1 MQKCVVVAK
10 QLGRPYDRSNFVWF
24 VCFFVMREV
33 GSPMPVQVVLRSWDA
48 EALSVHLRHGGPE
61 WCIFMSSCPWDC

>member
-1 MQKCVVVAK
+1 MQKCVVVVR
-10 QLGRPYDRSNFVWF
+10 QLGMPYDKSILFGLF
-24 VCFFVMREV
+24 AFFVMREV

-61 WCIFMSSCPWDC
+61 WCIFMS